1 MAKKTKD
8 IPLHKSQL
16 PGYGAEVKCAR
27 TLHEGMKAAHRDD
40 HYIFL
45 LQQQGMLS
53 LEIDFSGLQFDGPAL
68 CFITPGQVHRYLDLQ
83 GHQGWFLFAD
93 PALIPG
99 RYREILDTY
108 QHVRQST
115 ALDPA
120 DVLFAGLPVLE
131 QLLSSRP
138 DSLNQTIVTSQ
149 VSVLAGIIASRII
162 QTPGSELTF
171 NSQPYHLT
179 TQFKQLIKQH
189 YKVTKQ
195 VQQYAAMLN
204 ITPLYLNEIIRA
216 VTGFSASHWIQQEV
230 LLEARRL
237 LYYTG
242 LDVKQIAY
250 GLGYEDHAYFSRFF
264 KKNVGITAI
273 EFRKKY
279 HDLSNNDR

>member
-1 MAKKTKD
+1 MAKKIKD
-8 IPLHKSQL
+8 IPIHKSQL
-16 PGYGAEVKCAR
+16 PGYGVAVKYAR
-27 TLHEGMKAAHRDD
+27 ALHEGMKAAHRDD

-53 LEIDFSGLQFDGPAL
+53 LEIDFGGLQFNGPTL

-83 GHQGWFLFAD
+83 DHQGWFVFID
-93 PALIPG
+93 PSLIES

-108 QHVRQST
+108 QHVRQAT
-115 ALDPA
+115 ALDPG
-120 DVLFAGLPVLE
+120 DVLFAGLAVLE
-131 QLLSSRP
+131 RLL
-138 DSLNQTIVTSQ
+138 DSEPHAMSKTIVTSQ
-149 VSVLAGIIASRII
+149 VNVLAGMIASRII
-162 QTPGSELTF
+162 QAPGSEQAF

-179 TQFKQLIKQH
+179 TQFKQLVRQH
-189 YKVTKQ
+189 YKETKQ
-195 VQQYAAMLN
+195 VQQYAALLN
-204 ITPLYLNEIIRA
+204 ITPLYLNEIIKA

-242 LDVKQIAY
+242 LNVKQIAY

-264 KKNVGITAI
+264 RKNTGITAG

-279 HDLSNNDR
+279 HGLSNNDR